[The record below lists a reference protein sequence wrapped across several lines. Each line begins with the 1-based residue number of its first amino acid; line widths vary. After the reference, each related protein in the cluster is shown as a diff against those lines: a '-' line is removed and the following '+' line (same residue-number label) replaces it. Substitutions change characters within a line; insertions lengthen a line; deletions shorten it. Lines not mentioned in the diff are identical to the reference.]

1 MKKLIIILLASVIL
15 FSGCVGQDAV
25 KPGDTVNVDY
35 TGSLE
40 DGTVFDTSIE
50 SVAVENNIL
59 IPGRQYKPL
68 PFTVGNGEVVQGF
81 DEGVIGMK
89 PGDSRKL
96 TIPPEMGYG
105 SYNPGLIETYPRIEV
120 VPAIIPRIT
129 KIPLE
134 QFQTSFGENSKVGDI
149 VTVPGMN
156 INLTV
161 LEISTDDVSLSYN
174 FEVGDTIPSEGAPWN
189 QTVIAIDETN
199 ITLDYG
205 VKKNDTIQFP
215 GTEWNTTVIDV
226 TPENIT
232 IKHNAIPDTE
242 IQTMFGPIRVSF
254 NETSII
260 IDQNHKLAGKTL
272 LFDVTLKSI
281 EK

>member
-1 MKKLIIILLASVIL
+1 MN
-15 FSGCVGQDAV
+15 F
-25 KPGDTVNVDY
+25 N
-35 TGSLE
+35 
-40 DGTVFDTSIE
+40 
-50 SVAVENNIL
+50 
-59 IPGRQYKPL
+59 
-68 PFTVGNGEVVQGF
+68 FTVKEL
-81 DEGVIGMK
+81 
-89 PGDSRKL
+89 S
-96 TIPPEMGYG
+96 T
-105 SYNPGLIETYPRIEV
+105 
-120 VPAIIPRIT
+120 
-129 KIPLE
+129 
-134 QFQTSFGENSKVGDI
+134 
-149 VTVPGMN
+149 
-156 INLTV
+156 TV
-161 LEISTDDVSLSYN
+161 LLFHN

-215 GTEWNTTVIDV
+215 DTEWNTTVIDV

-242 IQTMFGPIRVSF
+242 IQTMFGQIRVSF

-281 EK
+281 DK

>member
-15 FSGCVGQDAV
+15 FSGCVGPDAV

-59 IPGRQYKPL
+59 IPGRQYQPL
-68 PFTVGNGEVVQGF
+68 QFTAGNKEVVQGF

-120 VPAIIPRIT
+120 VPAKLPRVIE
-129 KIPLE
+129 ISPE
-134 QFQTSFGENSKVGDI
+134 QFEKAFGEGHEVGDI

-156 INLTV
+156 FNFTV
-161 LEISTDDVSLSYN
+161 KELSTTILLSYN

-242 IQTMFGPIRVSF
+242 IQTMFGLIRVSF

>member
-89 PGDSRKL
+89 PGDSKKL

-120 VPAIIPRIT
+120 VPAKLPRVIE
-129 KIPLE
+129 ISPE
-134 QFQTSFGENSKVGDI
+134 EFEEAFGGGHEVGDI

-156 INLTV
+156 FNFTVKELSTTV
-161 LEISTDDVSLSYN
+161 LLSYN